1 MFSKLFDRVFS
12 LVGFLMIY
20 ARLCTALVSSMFALQ
35 AYLPDYV
42 ISILRR
48 KGCSQYLGSMAGS
61 VKRYVCSRWEKYTPY
76 PGVNTKGMNGPDG
89 TNNDGIKS

>member
-1 MFSKLFDRVFS
+1 
-12 LVGFLMIY
+12 MIY

-42 ISILRR
+42 ISFLGGRDAANT
-48 KGCSQYLGSMAGS
+48 LGSMAGS
-61 VKRYVCSRWEKYTPY
+61 VKDMFIAGGRNIRHT